1 MRRSAKMIPVS
12 KSDCSA
18 SSKFCQSEYGI
29 IRRAVEVS
37 LLKAES
43 PTLLRWS

>member
-1 MRRSAKMIPVS
+1 MRRFGKMIPVG

-18 SSKFCQSEYGI
+18 SSKFCQSEYGV

-37 LLKAES
+37 LLRVES
-43 PTLLRWS
+43 PTP